1 MNEIAL
7 ARVMHFEGFMERSE
21 NLEELLGQH
30 YPAALRLA
38 RSILREDDEA
48 ADAVQSAFGN
58 VLRSLVNFREES
70 SFSTWL
76 NRIVVNQCLMRLR
89 QLRRHPAVSMDA
101 MVVEPRQVLYASSR
115 LPGPHEVLEQREAA
129 EAIERA
135 VHGLPDRLRDAWVL
149 HEYEGLDLRGLSETL
164 GISISAAKSRL
175 FRARAELRRLLT
187 NILGPRPALAS

>member
-1 MNEIAL
+1 ML
-7 ARVMHFEGFMERSE
+7 VKPFMKPSE
-21 NLEELLGQH
+21 HMEELLGQH

-58 VLRSLVNFREES
+58 VVRSVINFREEA
-70 SFSTWL
+70 SFGTWV

-89 QLRRHPAVSMDA
+89 QMRRHPAESLSA
-101 MVVEPRQVLYASSR
+101 MAVEPQQPLYAASR
-115 LPGPHEVLEQREAA
+115 LPGPYEVLEQSETAA
-129 EAIERA
+129 ALDRA
-135 VHGLPDRLRDAWVL
+135 VHRLPDRLRHAWVL
-149 HEYEGLDLRGLSETL
+149 HEYEGLDLRSLSETL

-187 NILGPRPALAS
+187 NILGPRAALAS

>member
-1 MNEIAL
+1 VHWQWPRQCTHKL
-7 ARVMHFEGFMERSE
+7 MERPE
-21 NLEELLGQH
+21 DLQELLGKH
-30 YPAALRLA
+30 YSGALRLA
-38 RSILREDDEA
+38 RSILREEEEA

-89 QLRRHPAVSMDA
+89 QLRRHPSVSVDA
-101 MVVEPRQVLYASSR
+101 LALEPRQLLYPASR

-129 EAIERA
+129 EAIDRA
-135 VHGLPDRLRDAWVL
+135 VRGLPERLRHAWVL

-187 NILGPRPALAS
+187 NIMGPRQALA

>member
-1 MNEIAL
+1 
-7 ARVMHFEGFMERSE
+7 MHYTGPMEQSE
-21 NLEELLGQH
+21 HLEELLGQH

-38 RSILREDDEA
+38 RSILREDEEA
-48 ADAVQSAFGN
+48 ADAVQSAFRN

-101 MVVEPRQVLYASSR
+101 LAVEPRQLLYPASR

-129 EAIERA
+129 EAIARA
-135 VHGLPDRLRDAWVL
+135 VRGVPERLRDAWVL

-187 NILGPRPALAS
+187 NIMGPRQAMA

>member
-1 MNEIAL
+1 
-7 ARVMHFEGFMERSE
+7 MERSE

-30 YPAALRLA
+30 YPSALRLA
-38 RSILREDDEA
+38 RSILREDEEA

-89 QLRRHPAVSMDA
+89 QVRRHPAVSMDA
-101 MVVEPRQVLYASSR
+101 LAVEPRQLLYPASR
-115 LPGPHEVLEQREAA
+115 LPGPHEALEQREAA
-129 EAIERA
+129 DAIDRA
-135 VHGLPDRLRDAWVL
+135 VGGLPERLRDAWVL

-187 NILGPRPALAS
+187 NILGPRQALAS